1 MPLRTHMLAVCHRGV
16 AASRPTTRLLASHK
30 AHTALPPVGRQ
41 WLRPS
46 TIMPITDVHTHHSGN
61 LSAIYNLTTPVETV
75 PAGPVSVGLHPW
87 DTALPDVE
95 TLMLAINHR
104 AVTDAAVV
112 AIGETGLDNRHGAPL
127 SRQEQLLIRHIH
139 LSELTH
145 KPLILHI
152 VGAWS
157 ELLRLHRDMRPS
169 VPWIIHGFRGKP
181 ALARQ
186 LLDAGMYL
194 SLGRQLQPIH
204 GSHNPI
210 RPTPA

>member
-1 MPLRTHMLAVCHRGV
+1 
-16 AASRPTTRLLASHK
+16 
-30 AHTALPPVGRQ
+30 
-41 WLRPS
+41 
-46 TIMPITDVHTHHSGN
+46 MPITDVHTHHSGN
-61 LSAIYNLTTPVETV
+61 LSAIYNLTSPVETV
-75 PAGPVSVGLHPW
+75 PAGSVSVGLHPW

-127 SRQEQLLIRHIH
+127 SRQEQLLVRHIH

-194 SLGRQLQPIH
+194 SLGRH
-204 GSHNPI
+204 YNPSTALI
-210 RPTPA
+210 IPSDRLLLETDETDSLPLPPPHYDPTLANRLFRAGD